1 MKPFKTLSHLL
12 ATAIVLL
19 AATTAHTAGKNDSAV
34 NEALQRDL
42 ATCQKAADADARH
55 DCRREAYAVRDEA
68 RRGTLAEGADFDR
81 NRFARCEVHKDPT
94 ERSYCERRMRGE
106 GTVSGSVEGGGL
118 LRELK
123 VTIPAE

>member
-1 MKPFKTLSHLL
+1 MKPCKLLSFAFALL
-12 ATAIVLL
+12 ALL
-19 AATTAHTAGKNDSAV
+19 AAPALQAAGKSDPAV
-34 NEALQRDL
+34 NETFQRDL
-42 ATCQKAADADARH
+42 AACQKVADADARK

-68 RRGTLAEGADFDR
+68 RRGTLAEGTDFEQ

-123 VTIPAE
+123 VIVPAE